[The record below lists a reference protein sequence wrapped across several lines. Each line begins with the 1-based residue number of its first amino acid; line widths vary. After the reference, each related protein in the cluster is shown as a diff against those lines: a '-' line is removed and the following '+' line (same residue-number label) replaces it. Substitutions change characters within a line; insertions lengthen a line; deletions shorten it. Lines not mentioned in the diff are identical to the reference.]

1 MVLAFFYVFFSLN
14 STITYS
20 RIQWGEH
27 TGLLILTLLTV
38 GSSLLTQIGGVSMNK
53 SKAAGDKSVWLAY
66 SLGSESMNRLFVCVC
81 QTIILDNFFIL
92 VFAYNCTYE

>member
-1 MVLAFFYVFFSLN
+1 MLEIREV
-14 STITYS
+14 
-20 RIQWGEH
+20 EH

-53 SKAAGDKSVWLAY
+53 SKTAGDKSVWLAY

-81 QTIILDNFFIL
+81 QTIIFLTIFYFGGCL
-92 VFAYNCTYE
+92 QLHL